1 MKASIY
7 YIIIGIFILTSC
19 SKPSTNIEYE
29 NISPTIVY
37 DSIETR
43 MPGQLFLYEKYFV
56 WTDPFEI
63 EGQAHIIDIKSNK
76 EIEKIINIGE
86 GPDDF
91 ITPIFIKSSSNRLIV
106 GDMNNNKIG
115 YCYFNDTDKQSKIEI
130 QIKRENTKDKN
141 RIIEI
146 EKDDFLFF
154 DAGLKQPFN
163 YKGVNFGK
171 NPIDNNVGNKK
182 EIYQGNIAYCNL
194 NEYLIYST
202 ILFPYIAA
210 YKRNGD
216 YFELVW
222 EKTGDID
229 YDIID
234 NNIRLNYR
242 KKGISEL
249 TLTKDYIVALQ
260 RDYATDPTDET
271 TVGRDFDKLPK
282 TLFIYDYDGNLKK
295 ILNFK
300 LPIIRISSYSN
311 ENTIYIIGLNPDFTL
326 MKYNIPI

>member
-1 MKASIY
+1 MKVSIY
-7 YIIIGIFILTSC
+7 YIIIGIFILISC
-19 SKPSTNIEYE
+19 SKHSTNIKYE

-63 EGQAHIIDIKSNK
+63 EGQAHIIDLKSNK
-76 EIEKIINIGE
+76 EIKKIVNIGE

-91 ITPIFIKSSSNRLIV
+91 ITPIFIKSFSNQLII
-106 GDMNNNKIG
+106 GDINRNKIG
-115 YCYFNDTDKQSKIEI
+115 YYSFNNIDKQSKTEI

-146 EKDDFLFF
+146 EKDNFLFF

-163 YKGVNFGK
+163 YKGINFGK
-171 NPIDNNVGNKK
+171 NPIDKNVGNKK
-182 EIYQGNIAYCNL
+182 EIYQGNIAYSNL

-202 ILFPYIAA
+202 ILFPYMAA

-282 TLFIYDYDGNLKK
+282 TLFIYDYNGNLKK

-326 MKYNIPI
+326 MKYNITT